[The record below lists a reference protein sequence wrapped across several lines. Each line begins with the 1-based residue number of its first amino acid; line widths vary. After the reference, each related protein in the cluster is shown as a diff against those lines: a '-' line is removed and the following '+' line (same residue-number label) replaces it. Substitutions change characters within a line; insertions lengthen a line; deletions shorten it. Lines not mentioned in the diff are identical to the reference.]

1 MVTNMGETLLKLFDE
16 QEIGATVRRLA
27 AAISRDFDDQE
38 IVLVSVLKGSFMF
51 TSDLA
56 REMKGPVIIDFLRAS
71 SYGSETKTSG
81 KVTLT
86 KDLETDIEGRN
97 VVIVEDIIDSGL
109 TLRSIRDML
118 LARRPRSLKIC
129 ALVDKRARR
138 AVEIEGDYVGFSIE
152 DGFIVGYGID
162 YAERYRNLPAIF
174 VVEQEK

>member
-1 MVTNMGETLLKLFDE
+1 MKETLRILFDE
-16 QEIGATVRRLA
+16 RQIETAVRKLA
-27 AAISRDFDDQE
+27 SAISEDFDDEE

-51 TSDLA
+51 TSDLVRA
-56 REMKGPVIIDFLRAS
+56 MKGPVVVDFLRAS
-71 SYGSETKTSG
+71 SYGCDTKTSG

-86 KDLETDIEGRN
+86 KDLETDIEGKN
-97 VVIVEDIIDSGL
+97 VVIIEDIIDSGL

-118 LARRPRSLKIC
+118 LSRRPRSLKIC

-138 AVEIEGDYVGFSIE
+138 EVEIEGDYVGFSIE

-174 VVEQEK
+174 VVEEEK